1 MTPPKS
7 DPPMAL
13 QSKLKLVVFTFGGGG
28 RFRFAVS
35 HPKLLALAGVPY
47 EDHRYRFTFGKP
59 GDFSTIS
66 MPEFEADKAAGACL
80 LVFGD
85 GTGSCFI
92 FIFGSLRA
100 RFK

>member
-1 MTPPKS
+1 M
-7 DPPMAL
+7 
-13 QSKLKLVVFTFGGGG
+13 VVFTFGGGG
-28 RFRFAVS
+28 VFGFQFPR
-35 HPKLLALAGVPY
+35 PKLLGLAGVPY

-85 GTGSCFI
+85 GTGSCCI